1 MAPERFPVRVKNG
14 AWPGNL
20 NHTACLCCCDSC
32 PNAHQLWLLLLF
44 LVPGIAVNKPAI
56 IVLRD
61 EANFLAF
68 SLTCYAHAALR
79 RHCPHL
85 RLGVF
90 AQGKA
95 GVSKLLLVEY
105 VQHIRLILFWINASP
120 QSALARDRMVIYTH
134 VVTRCQVIGIKRQGA
149 IEQQGEADMAGA
161 RKDKGGWGAGPRL
174 PWGKRE
180 EGFIP
185 FFSPL
190 LHVKKQ
196 IETKRPTAYT
206 LH

>member
-1 MAPERFPVRVKNG
+1 MAPKRFSARVKDG
-14 AWPGNL
+14 SGPGNL
-20 NHTACLCCCDSC
+20 YHTACLRCCGSC

-105 VQHIRLILFWINASP
+105 VQHIGLILFWINASP

-149 IEQQGEADMAGA
+149 IEQQGEADMAGGGEGQGGGGGPPPLPVE
-161 RKDKGGWGAGPRL
+161 KGGHAFLLFFL
-174 PWGKRE
+174 PPFPAKR
-180 EGFIP
+180 GIN
-185 FFSPL
+185 
-190 LHVKKQ
+190 KK
-196 IETKRPTAYT
+196 
-206 LH
+206 H